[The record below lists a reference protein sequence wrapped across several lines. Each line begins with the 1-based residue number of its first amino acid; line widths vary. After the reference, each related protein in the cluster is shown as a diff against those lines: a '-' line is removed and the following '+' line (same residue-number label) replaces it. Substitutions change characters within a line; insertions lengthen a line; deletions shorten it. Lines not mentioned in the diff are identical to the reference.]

1 MTTALL
7 PAEPPAQTCTHTRSH
22 THTHI
27 LTWIPTHA
35 HTQTQSLT
43 LTNTY
48 ALTFL
53 HYTHTYTHSYADTHL
68 HIHILIDMHAYTCTN
83 PPQHTHR
90 RTTYTHAHT
99 QTCLHTNQ
107 SRLMNPIPSAHT
119 WAAERRP
126 QMLLESSRPQK
137 VGRGVWS
144 CCAVCVCLDSDEVS
158 LPSILS
164 RNCIGPQG
172 YRQPE
177 PQLTMTASFRQA
189 GQTVECK
196 VQAAL
201 QGPKNKVLNLCHLI
215 KN

>member
-1 MTTALL
+1 MLTKQPGSPGLCTLAHAQNPPHPWVGLALTACSKYPLSSSGLMTTALL

-164 RNCIGPQG
+164 RN
-172 YRQPE
+172 
-177 PQLTMTASFRQA
+177 
-189 GQTVECK
+189 
-196 VQAAL
+196 
-201 QGPKNKVLNLCHLI
+201 
-215 KN
+215 